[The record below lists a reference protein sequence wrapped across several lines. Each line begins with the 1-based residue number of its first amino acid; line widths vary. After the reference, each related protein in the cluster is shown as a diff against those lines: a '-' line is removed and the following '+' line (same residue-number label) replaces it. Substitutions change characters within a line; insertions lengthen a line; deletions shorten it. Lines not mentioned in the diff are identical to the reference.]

1 LQTSECL
8 CSAQN
13 LKYVQDD
20 DLREL
25 RDTREWLDMMA
36 TVKGGMTRE
45 QKVLL
50 RAEARVSNTDT
61 SPAWH
66 TPCYYRLHLA
76 TAAAAAAA
84 AAARHELR
92 PQQVLG
98 TGLGHMLSG
107 PCVSWE
113 GGGLVH
119 G

>member
-1 LQTSECL
+1 MKC
-8 CSAQN
+8 
-13 LKYVQDD
+13 VQDD

-50 RAEARVSNTDT
+50 RAEARVSNIDT

-66 TPCYYRLHLA
+66 TQCYYRLHLA
-76 TAAAAAAA
+76 GAAAAI
-84 AAARHELR
+84 ARHELR

-98 TGLGHMLSG
+98 TGLGHMSSG
-107 PCVSWE
+107 PCFFWR
-113 GGGLVH
+113 GGSIH